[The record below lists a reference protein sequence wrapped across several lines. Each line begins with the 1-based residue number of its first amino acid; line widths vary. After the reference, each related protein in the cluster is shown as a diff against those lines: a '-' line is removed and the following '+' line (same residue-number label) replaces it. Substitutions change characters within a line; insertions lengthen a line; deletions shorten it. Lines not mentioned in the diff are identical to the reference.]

1 MKTLIFLKANDEL
14 KKVFLSLI
22 KTVKMNIVWNH
33 IFVITNNTLI
43 LPGEVRSLFFDY
55 DNKRI
60 YTNLIELT
68 IKENQVTDIV
78 NDKLLV
84 NTLNMTLYVFG
95 KWGEIKGIK
104 VEEDYAKLNRLF
116 QNILK
121 DIEVEPSFRDDNFR
135 FYKKKIL
142 ISYEDVIQ
150 EILDLSNPEQKKEEE
165 DLKEEEILEEDSKS
179 RWKSSDSI
187 EEEEYKLGL
196 WHNMRWITREYSFL
210 KTERMKEDI
219 NSRLGNNFYPVD
231 YICPMCQ
238 EKLYLCV
245 YPVGKEVL
253 VDTDE
258 GHVYLARVYT
268 CNHCNNFYT
277 PRPEKLLQEG
287 DIYSVEFEE
296 DRTAYEDYLEL
307 LGNAGEKCANYK
319 FNEYEAQRK
328 KKKENEPETLEEVCE
343 HIDSMS
349 EEELDEIEDK
359 IYSGF
364 YPKEEVETYYP
375 KIVKKKKKKNLL
387 KKKEKP
393 AVHDE
398 KKEEKEKG
406 QEAKGKERQQRN
418 PSEKS
423 VHSHKPVNLKQ
434 DFSVK
439 TPEELKDLLSTLSE
453 TSEENKEKEE
463 AVKKIK
469 EQLSQKLTEK
479 YNAHIAITARMSPK
493 QLKDLKAKIEAED
506 GLSIEEK
513 KPYLEKVNQALYE
526 GQEKLWRQKAEDCK
540 GKSYQEINRVIEEI
554 EEADM
559 PDSVKETI
567 SKPLLEQR
575 KKRGEKEVESL
586 MSKLSPQLNK
596 QQFQQI
602 LERLHQYKE
611 VDISPYEKQLKQQR
625 GLVEQQEIK
634 AFIAPVNKRSRNSLM
649 QLYNDLK
656 EQGFQEESVAPYLEK
671 IHDKIYEMDEAA
683 IKRICP
689 DFMEV
694 SFEDGLK
701 AVEEIKK
708 GAFLPELKINALEML
723 DKRLTKLK
731 VDECEQLMRKLKR
744 EITEHV
750 SDISRFHF
758 YEARKAMRGDIEED
772 EKRLIESALNSY
784 AFGRN
789 QYEYP
794 ILISDSSRFSNGK
807 EGFILTPDHIFYK
820 GFLHSGIIS
829 IIDIKEVEERNKLMN
844 KGVFIEKEN
853 EEKIKLPL
861 SLSSKEWKEFA
872 KVINDFIHYL
882 QEKPESRSIAYL
894 AKEKHEKICCY
905 RCGYIYTEGDVC
917 PKCGS
922 KANR

>member
-1 MKTLIFLKANDEL
+1 
-14 KKVFLSLI
+14 
-22 KTVKMNIVWNH
+22 
-33 IFVITNNTLI
+33 
-43 LPGEVRSLFFDY
+43 
-55 DNKRI
+55 
-60 YTNLIELT
+60 
-68 IKENQVTDIV
+68 
-78 NDKLLV
+78 
-84 NTLNMTLYVFG
+84 
-95 KWGEIKGIK
+95 
-104 VEEDYAKLNRLF
+104 
-116 QNILK
+116 
-121 DIEVEPSFRDDNFR
+121 
-135 FYKKKIL
+135 
-142 ISYEDVIQ
+142 
-150 EILDLSNPEQKKEEE
+150 
-165 DLKEEEILEEDSKS
+165 
-179 RWKSSDSI
+179 
-187 EEEEYKLGL
+187 
-196 WHNMRWITREYSFL
+196 
-210 KTERMKEDI
+210 
-219 NSRLGNNFYPVD
+219 
-231 YICPMCQ
+231 
-238 EKLYLCV
+238 
-245 YPVGKEVL
+245 
-253 VDTDE
+253 
-258 GHVYLARVYT
+258 
-268 CNHCNNFYT
+268 
-277 PRPEKLLQEG
+277 
-287 DIYSVEFEE
+287 
-296 DRTAYEDYLEL
+296 
-307 LGNAGEKCANYK
+307 
-319 FNEYEAQRK
+319 
-328 KKKENEPETLEEVCE
+328 
-343 HIDSMS
+343 
-349 EEELDEIEDK
+349 
-359 IYSGF
+359 
-364 YPKEEVETYYP
+364 
-375 KIVKKKKKKNLL
+375 
-387 KKKEKP
+387 
-393 AVHDE
+393 
-398 KKEEKEKG
+398 
-406 QEAKGKERQQRN
+406 
-418 PSEKS
+418 
-423 VHSHKPVNLKQ
+423 
-434 DFSVK
+434 
-439 TPEELKDLLSTLSE
+439 
-453 TSEENKEKEE
+453 
-463 AVKKIK
+463 
-469 EQLSQKLTEK
+469 
-479 YNAHIAITARMSPK
+479 MSPK

-526 GQEKLWRQKAEDCK
+526 GQEKLWKQKAEDCK

-634 AFIAPVNKRSRNSLM
+634 AFIAPANKRSRNSLM

-656 EQGFQEESVAPYLEK
+656 EQGFQEENVAPYLEK
-671 IHDKIYEMDEAA
+671 IHDKIYEMDELS

-701 AVEEIKK
+701 AIEEIKK
-708 GAFLPELKINALEML
+708 GAFLPELKLNALEML

-758 YEARKAMRGDIEED
+758 YEARKTMREDIEED

-844 KGVFIEKEN
+844 KGVFIEKES

-861 SLSSKEWKEFA
+861 SLPSKEWKEFA